1 MEEYYRQQL
10 SCLTRKVR
18 PASREAA
25 LECGRQWDNIAKPL
39 KGLGQLETMIC
50 RIAAVQRTAKV
61 QIGRKAVAVFCGDN
75 GVTAEGVTQTD
86 SSVTAVVTENFARG
100 IASVNRM
107 ASVAGADV
115 VPVDMG
121 VAGEIRVPG
130 VRNCK
135 IAPGT
140 GNIRREPAMTREQA
154 LAAIHEGIRLAGEL
168 QDMGYDLLAAGEM
181 GIGNTT
187 TASAIASVML
197 GEPVEAVTGRGAGL
211 PREGLKRKIT
221 VIREAIALHHPGP
234 EDPIQVLACLGGF
247 DIAGITGF
255 LLGGAIYQIPV
266 VLDGLICL
274 AAALLAQ
281 KLCPPVTGYLL
292 ASHMGKEPACEK
304 ALGCLELKPVI
315 YGDLALGEGTGAVML
330 FPLLD
335 MAYEVYKEN
344 KTFSDIHIDAYEKFE
359 D

>member
-1 MEEYYRQQL
+1 MEAYYQQQL
-10 SCLTRKVR
+10 RCLTEKVR
-18 PASREAA
+18 PVNQEAA
-25 LECGRQWDNIAKPL
+25 LECQRRWDNIAKPL
-39 KGLGQLETMIC
+39 HGLGRFEDLIC
-50 RIAAVQRTAKV
+50 RIGAVQGTPEI
-61 QIGRKAVAVFCGDN
+61 QIGRRAVAVFCGDN

-107 ASVAGADV
+107 AAVAGADV

-121 VAGEIRVPG
+121 VAGEIREPG
-130 VRNCK
+130 VRCCK
-135 IAPGT
+135 IARGT

-154 LAAIHEGIRLAGEL
+154 LAAVHEGIRLAGEL
-168 QDMGYDLLAAGEM
+168 QTSGYHLLAAGEM

-187 TASAIASVML
+187 TSSAIASVML

-211 PREGLKRKIT
+211 SREGLERKIT
-221 VIREAIALHHPGP
+221 VIRDAIALHHPDP
-234 EDPIQVLACLGGF
+234 EDPVQVLADLGGF

-255 LLGGAIYQIPV
+255 LLGGAIYRIPV
-266 VLDGLICL
+266 VLDGLISL
-274 AAALLAQ
+274 TAALLAQ
-281 KLCPPVTGYLL
+281 KLCPLVTGYLL
-292 ASHMGKEPACEK
+292 ASHMGREPACQK
-304 ALGCLELKPVI
+304 ALMRLGLEPVI
-315 YGDLALGEGTGAVML
+315 YGNLALGEGTGAVVL

-344 KTFSDIHIDAYEKFE
+344 STFSDIHIEAYEEFR